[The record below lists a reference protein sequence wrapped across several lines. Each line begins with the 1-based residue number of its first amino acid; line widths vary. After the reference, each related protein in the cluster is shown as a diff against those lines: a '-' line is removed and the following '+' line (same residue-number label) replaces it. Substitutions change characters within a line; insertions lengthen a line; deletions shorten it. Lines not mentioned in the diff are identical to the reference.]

1 MKENAKFY
9 SIYNS
14 ALFIIIRI
22 ILYISLF
29 YFALTAK
36 THMPLLF
43 LSVFIM
49 FEVFFHFKIS
59 MKTPRLKVSENDGK
73 DMLKSATLTT
83 MSILI
88 SGKDS
93 MAIIRRLLKLASIK
107 FILEKSDILNTKDI
121 QFINI
126 EKEEI
131 IRGGF
136 GIAKNLSGTYI
147 TPIDIFAAYIILSEA
162 KTNLLFNKDL
172 KKEEFLQIVLWART
186 RFMQEEF
193 PRSDKVE
200 FWGEGIAEDWVTGWT
215 IETQKYMF
223 DMTSEALRGKPLIL
237 GREKEFKELIEAMYK
252 GKSALLVGEVGSGRK
267 EVAETLAFESFVG
280 NLGGTLYHQRL
291 YQLLVDALIAG
302 TENAGALEQRLD
314 EIIAEVSH
322 AGNIIIFL
330 PSFENILG
338 SSSFHL
344 DLSGVLTPYIEKG
357 AIRIIGTITP
367 GAYKKFAEGRKTFVN
382 NLEIIRVD
390 EPDENSAMHMLFKK
404 SEDLETSQPSS
415 NTSVR
420 QAKTKISYKAIA
432 SSLKYSKKYLP
443 DRVLPGAAVTLLK
456 DAIEAVNISGKE
468 IVEEKDIIAKVEE
481 KTNIAIGKPEGKEK
495 QLLLNLEEEMH
506 KRIIGQT
513 EAVSAIS
520 EALRRI
526 RSGLSEENKPI
537 SFLFMGPTGVGKTE
551 TAKTLARIYFG
562 GEGKMIRLDMSEY
575 SGDDSLKR
583 LLGSMSGEGESEG
596 ELTDQIRE
604 NPFSLVLLDEFEKAN
619 PQILNLFLQ
628 ILDDGRLTD
637 NKGRTVSF
645 VNAIIIATSNAGSEF
660 IREEVE
666 KGTRVDKKFQ
676 ENLLELLQKQ
686 NIFKPEL
693 LNRFDGTI
701 IFKPLGE
708 AEIKQVTELLLT
720 ELKDKMQEQDVTVSF
735 DDRIIEKIVKEGFDQ
750 EFGARPIGR
759 YIQDN
764 VEDLI
769 AKKLL
774 KDEIKRGDKITVSV
788 DQNNTIVI

>member
-1 MKENAKFY
+1 MKDYAKFY
-9 SIYNS
+9 SLYNS
-14 ALFIIIRI
+14 TLFKLIRI
-22 ILYISLF
+22 IIYILLF
-29 YFALTAK
+29 YFVLTTK
-36 THMPLLF
+36 VHIPLLF
-43 LSVFIM
+43 LSVFLM
-49 FEVFFHFKIS
+49 LEVFFHFKIS
-59 MKTPRLKVSENDGK
+59 MKLPLSSISENDGK
-73 DMLKSATLTT
+73 NMLNSATLKT

-88 SGKDS
+88 SSKDT
-93 MAIIRRLLKLASIK
+93 AVIIKGFLKLASIN
-107 FILEKSDILNTKDI
+107 FILEKSDILNLKDI

-126 EKEEI
+126 DKEEI
-131 IRGGF
+131 IRGAF
-136 GIAKNLSGTYI
+136 GLAKNLKGTYI
-147 TPIDIFAAYIILSEA
+147 TPSDIFASYILLTED
-162 KTNLLFNKDL
+162 KTRLLFNKDL

-200 FWGEGIAEDWVTGWT
+200 FWGEGIAESWVTGWT
-215 IETQKYMF
+215 IETDKFMF
-223 DMTSEALRGKPLIL
+223 DLTSEALRGKPLIL
-237 GREKEFKELIEAMYK
+237 GRVKEFEELIEAMYK
-252 GKSALLVGEVGSGRK
+252 GKSALLVGEVGSGRR
-267 EVAETLAFESFVG
+267 EIAETLAFESFVG
-280 NLGGTLYHQRL
+280 NLRGSLYHQRL

-302 TENAGALEQRLD
+302 TENAGQLEQRLD

-357 AIRIIGTITP
+357 AIRIIGTITE
-367 GAYKKFAEGRKTFVN
+367 GAYKKFVEGRKTFVN

-390 EPDENSAMHMLFKK
+390 EPDESTAMHMLFKK
-404 SEDLETSQPSS
+404 SEDLEIS
-415 NTSVR
+415 
-420 QAKTKISYKAIA
+420 KTKISYKAIA

-456 DAIEAVNISGKE
+456 DVIAAGNVSGKT
-468 IVEEKDIIAKVEE
+468 IVEEKDVIAKVEE

-495 QLLLNLEEEMH
+495 QLLLNLEGEMH
-506 KRIIGQT
+506 KRIIGQS

-551 TAKTLARIYFG
+551 TAKTLAKLYFG

-583 LLGSMSGEGESEG
+583 LLGSMSGESESGG
-596 ELTDQIRE
+596 ELTDQIRD
-604 NPFSLVLLDEFEKAN
+604 NPFSLVLLDEFEKAS

-637 NKGRTVSF
+637 NNGRTVSF
-645 VNAIIIATSNAGSEF
+645 ANAIIIATSNAGSEF

-666 KGTRVDKKFQ
+666 KGTKVDKKFQ
-676 ENLLELLQKQ
+676 QELLELLQKQ

-708 AEIKQVTELLLT
+708 AEIKQVAELLLT
-720 ELKDKMQEQDVTVSF
+720 ELKDKMQEQDITVSF
-735 DDRIIEKIVKEGFDQ
+735 DDKIIEKIVKEGFDR

-764 VEDLI
+764 IGDPI

-788 DQNNTIVI
+788 DTVGNILI

>member
-1 MKENAKFY
+1 MKDYAKFY

-14 ALFIIIRI
+14 GLFRIIRI
-22 ILYISLF
+22 AIYILLF
-29 YFALTAK
+29 YFALTAE
-36 THMPLLF
+36 THIPLLF
-43 LSVFIM
+43 LSVFLM

-59 MKTPRLKVSENDGK
+59 MKTPRLKISENDGK
-73 DMLKSATLTT
+73 DTLSSATLKT
-83 MSILI
+83 MSILV
-88 SGKDS
+88 SNKNF
-93 MAIIRRLLKLASIK
+93 ASIIK
-107 FILEKSDILNTKDI
+107 KLLNMWSIRFILEKSDILNAKDI

-131 IRGGF
+131 IRGAF
-136 GIAKNLSGTYI
+136 DLAKNLKGTYI
-147 TPIDIFAAYIILSEA
+147 TPTDIFASYILLSED
-162 KTNLLFNKDL
+162 KTKLLFNKDL

-186 RFMQEEF
+186 RFVQEELSH
-193 PRSDKVE
+193 PYKVE

-215 IETQKYMF
+215 IETDKFMLNL
-223 DMTSEALRGKPLIL
+223 TSEALRGKPLIS

-252 GKSALLVGEVGSGRK
+252 GKSALLVGEAGSGRR
-267 EVAETLAFESFVG
+267 EIAETLAFESFVG
-280 NLGGTLYHQRL
+280 NLGGSLYHQRL

-302 TENAGALEQRLD
+302 TENAGQLEQRLD

-357 AIRIIGTITP
+357 AIRIIGTITD
-367 GAYKKFAEGRKTFVN
+367 GAYKKFVEGRKTFVN

-390 EPDENSAMHMLFKK
+390 EPDENNAMSMLFKK
-404 SEDLETSQPSS
+404 SEDLETS
-415 NTSVR
+415 
-420 QAKTKISYKAIA
+420 KTKISYKAIV

-443 DRVLPGAAVTLLK
+443 DRVLPGAAVTLLE
-456 DAIEAVNISGKE
+456 DTIAAVNILGKA
-468 IVEEKDIIAKVEE
+468 IVEEKDVIVKVEE

-506 KRIIGQT
+506 KRVIGQE

-551 TAKTLARIYFG
+551 TAKTLAKIYFG

-583 LLGSMSGEGESEG
+583 LLGSMSGEGEAEG
-596 ELTDQIRE
+596 ELTSEIRE

-645 VNAIIIATSNAGSEF
+645 TNAIIIATSNAGSEF

-666 KGTRVDKKFQ
+666 KGTKVDKKFQ
-676 ENLLELLQKQ
+676 QGLLELLQKQ

-701 IFKPLGE
+701 VFKPLGE
-708 AEIKQVTELLLT
+708 NEIKQVTQLLLT
-720 ELKDKMQEQDVTVSF
+720 ELKDKMQEQDVTVNF
-735 DDRIIEKIVKEGFDQ
+735 DDKIIEKIIKEGFDR

-764 VEDLI
+764 IEDVI

-788 DQNNTIVI
+788 DQNNAIVI